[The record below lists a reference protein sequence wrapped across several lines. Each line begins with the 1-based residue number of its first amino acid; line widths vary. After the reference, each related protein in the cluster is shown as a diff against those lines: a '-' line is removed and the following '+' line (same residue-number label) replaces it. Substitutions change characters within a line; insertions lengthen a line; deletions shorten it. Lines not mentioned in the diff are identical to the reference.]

1 MVQSLRAPDPG
12 EVLAQVCRE
21 DWGRLLGPLIRRHG
35 RPDLAEDALAEAIAS
50 AYGQWSAAGIPAVP
64 PAWLSHVAS
73 RRVLDAIRHER
84 TLAGKAHLLAT
95 ADPAP
100 APAEAMPGA
109 DTDDRLP
116 LLFMATHPAL
126 APEIR
131 PALALRFVLGV
142 PTRDIAAL
150 FLVPEATMAARL
162 TRAKKRLRTI
172 GAAFAVPD
180 PQRWPQRCDDVARAI
195 YLAFTAGYAPRDG
208 PEVVHVRATSEA
220 VRLADLAADL
230 MTDSPVL
237 AALSALLTLHDARR
251 DARTGADGA
260 LVRLADQDRTRWNH
274 SQIRAGL
281 DRLTAL
287 TPTTGYAEELRLQ
300 ALIAAFHASAAT
312 SADTDWVAIARTY
325 ARLEELTGSP
335 VVRLNRAVAV
345 AEVAGA
351 MAGLDVLRA
360 AADQLPG
367 HHRVAAVRAELLRR
381 EGDRQGARAAYDE
394 ALTACPDG
402 PERRHLQAR
411 RDSLETPGAGTR

>member
-1 MVQSLRAPDPG
+1 
-12 EVLAQVCRE
+12 
-21 DWGRLLGPLIRRHG
+21 
-35 RPDLAEDALAEAIAS
+35 
-50 AYGQWSAAGIPAVP
+50 
-64 PAWLSHVAS
+64 
-73 RRVLDAIRHER
+73 
-84 TLAGKAHLLAT
+84 
-95 ADPAP
+95 
-100 APAEAMPGA
+100 
-109 DTDDRLP
+109 
-116 LLFMATHPAL
+116 
-126 APEIR
+126 
-131 PALALRFVLGV
+131 
-142 PTRDIAAL
+142 
-150 FLVPEATMAARL
+150 MAARL

-281 DRLTAL
+281 ARLTAL

-351 MAGLDVLRA
+351 MAGLDVLRSRHGPGHLARAAVEGLLCGLADAVDALVGQGAAVSRVLLVGGGPQEQALRA